1 MFLWQVMIYIRWK
14 QAFVCMLM
22 ISTSFRMRLRY
33 YDIDDNIW
41 WEYYIPY
48 HIQVST
54 KSTDLILAT
63 FLVMHSLKTFWIR
76 CNKVMG
82 ILKYGNTS
90 KIPFQTLSKTLYY
103 GCLLNPSPCVSFQS
117 VVIKSFNWRVS
128 FWKIHT
134 LWCSLFKN

>member
-1 MFLWQVMIYIRWK
+1 MTGYDLHKVEASFCMHVNDLKFVSDAFEILWYRWWY
-14 QAFVCMLM
+14 MMRILH
-22 ISTSFRMRLRY
+22 TLPYPSFNQ
-33 YDIDDNIW
+33 I
-41 WEYYIPY
+41 
-48 HIQVST
+48 

-63 FLVMHSLKTFWIR
+63 FLALHSLKTFWIR

-103 GCLLNPSPCVSFQS
+103 GYLLNPSPCVSFQS